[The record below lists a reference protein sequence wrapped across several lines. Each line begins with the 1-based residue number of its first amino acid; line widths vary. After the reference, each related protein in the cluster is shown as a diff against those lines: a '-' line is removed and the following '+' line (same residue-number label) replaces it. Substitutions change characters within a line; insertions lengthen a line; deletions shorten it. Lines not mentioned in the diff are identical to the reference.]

1 MTTRHKRPLKVG
13 LYSPP
18 IEGRMNGQSPKWNDI
33 KALAQRAEEVG
44 FDSVWPQTASR
55 LVWQKVLWAPWKP
68 PAYWQPWPHRP
79 PVLSWVQL

>member
-44 FDSVWPQTASR
+44 FDSVWPQTAS
-55 LVWQKVLWAPWKP
+55 
-68 PAYWQPWPHRP
+68 
-79 PVLSWVQL
+79 